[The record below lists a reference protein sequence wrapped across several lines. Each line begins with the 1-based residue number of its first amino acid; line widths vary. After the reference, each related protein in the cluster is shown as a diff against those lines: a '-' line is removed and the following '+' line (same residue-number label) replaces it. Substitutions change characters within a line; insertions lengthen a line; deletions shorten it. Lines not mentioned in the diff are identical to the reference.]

1 MPGLIDREFPAVRQ
15 ADCRQQPPPLIGDVA
30 RHFDAFGPQLGQ
42 GGLDVVT
49 HQVQLVPPVAVVE
62 ELEAGGFVVIVPGAV
77 PVPGVLV
84 RSVDDAPPWLPELA
98 APELAPVPDAP
109 ALPALP
115 PVDCACASPSS
126 ATAAI
131 VAREVTSVLC
141 DMVDLL
147 KKK

>member
-1 MPGLIDREFPAVRQ
+1 MRSARSVERVATVLSVVVPEAEEPAALVL
-15 ADCRQQPPPLIGDVA
+15 PI
-30 RHFDAFGPQLGQ
+30 
-42 GGLDVVT
+42 
-49 HQVQLVPPVAVVE
+49 VPPVAVVE

-109 ALPALP
+109 VLPALP

-131 VAREVTSVLC
+131 VAREVTSVFC

-147 KKK
+147 KK

>member
-1 MPGLIDREFPAVRQ
+1 MRSARSVERVATVLSVVVPEAEEPAALVL
-15 ADCRQQPPPLIGDVA
+15 PI
-30 RHFDAFGPQLGQ
+30 
-42 GGLDVVT
+42 
-49 HQVQLVPPVAVVE
+49 VPPVAVVE

-131 VAREVTSVLC
+131 VAREVTSVFC

-147 KKK
+147 KK